1 MRTTFSQLIS
11 CVLATVL
18 SVFSFIAQAQD
29 VQPGAVSE
37 TKEAQDAQAPDVH
50 PGVILEVKDAPA
62 VTISI
67 RSANAALKAADATI
81 SKINEP
87 TLRLYT
93 GILRLYLSKN
103 GPLGGFDLDKPI
115 GLIIDPQYGAAA
127 VFPVQNWETIQ
138 KNLSKEGTLTTLE
151 DNRFKFTQDDGEV
164 FLLLQGN
171 WLAVSTDSDSA
182 ILKAIP
188 QPCLDSIEKLSKI
201 YLVGA
206 AVNSSRMTTQ
216 QLNDLLKT
224 LQTQMEA
231 GLEMEGPLSDVF
243 KKQIQTLTDSIS
255 QSLKRYQ
262 KDRLTFLLG
271 LNFDPQSGFKLDVT
285 LCTDPNTETA
295 KQFSQY
301 KSSTTHLS
309 GFYNPTSAATLS
321 VSSQGRLAIF
331 NNQQETFNALQNE
344 INKQIEKK
352 YTDVRQKNEVKRF
365 ADALTAIV
373 AKTFSDSNNET
384 AVTVYAQPDSG
395 ATVVAAVFCKDAKEI
410 ENMLFDFIKNEILS
424 GSKTMFSCYNGSK
437 RNAAIVND
445 VKIHTLTFTL
455 SKEDK
460 NYELWRK
467 LLNSDDVVIAFGFGK
482 NIVCVSVGADSLNQ
496 LKAALEKNG
505 PAQSSPIFQYN
516 VQYGTLARF
525 IESYNLLTEDE
536 AEQFAKFKKTMGKQF
551 NSPCQKASVLFVEQ
565 TPSAC
570 AIRYQEEI
578 PFDVIKFVT
587 KYMKL
592 DD

>member
-1 MRTTFSQLIS
+1 MIS
-11 CVLATVL
+11 YVLATVL
-18 SVFSFIAQAQD
+18 SVFSLIAQAQD
-29 VQPGAVSE
+29 VQPSAVSE
-37 TKEAQDAQAPDVH
+37 TKEAPAQASDAH
-50 PGVILEVKDAPA
+50 PGTILEVKDAPA
-62 VTISI
+62 LTISV

-81 SKINEP
+81 SKISE
-87 TLRLYT
+87 TSLKLYT
-93 GILRLYLSKN
+93 GVLRLYLSKN

-138 KNLSKEGTLTTLE
+138 KNLSKEGTLTPLE
-151 DNRFKFTQDDGEV
+151 DNRFKFTQNGEV
-164 FLLLQGN
+164 FLLLQDN
-171 WLAVSTDSDSA
+171 WLAVSMDSGSA

-188 QPCLDSIEKLSKI
+188 QPCLDSIQQLSKI

-216 QLNDLLKT
+216 QLNDLL
-224 LQTQMEA
+224 QMFQSQLED
-231 GLEMEGPLSDVF
+231 GLSLEGALSDVF

-262 KDRLTFLLG
+262 KDHLTFLLG
-271 LNFDPQSGFKLDVT
+271 LNFNPQFGFKLDVT

-301 KSSTTHLS
+301 KSSTTRLA
-309 GFYNPTSAATLS
+309 GFYNPSSAAALS

-352 YTDVRQKNEVKRF
+352 YTDERKQNELKRF

-373 AKTFSDSNNET
+373 AKTFSDSSNET
-384 AVTVYAQPDSG
+384 AVTIYAQPDSG

-482 NIVCVSVGADSLNQ
+482 NIVCISVGADSLNQ
-496 LKAALEKNG
+496 LKAALEKTG
-505 PAQSSPIFQYN
+505 TAQPSPIFQYN

-525 IESYNLLTEDE
+525 IESYNLLTENE

-551 NSPCQKASVLFVEQ
+551 NAPCQKASVLFVDQ

-592 DD
+592 GE

>member
-1 MRTTFSQLIS
+1 MRTTFSLLIS
-11 CVLATVL
+11 CVLAAAL
-18 SVFSFIAQAQD
+18 SVFSLNAQAQD
-29 VQPGAVSE
+29 VQPSPVSDS
-37 TKEAQDAQAPDVH
+37 KEAPGPTPDAH
-50 PGVILEVKDAPA
+50 PGTILEVKDAPA
-62 VTISI
+62 LTVSV
-67 RSANAALKAADATI
+67 RSANAALKAADATL
-81 SKINEP
+81 SKINES
-87 TLRLYT
+87 TLKLYT
-93 GILRLYLSKN
+93 GVLRMYLSKN
-103 GPLGGFDLDKPI
+103 GPLGGFDLNRPI

-138 KNLSKEGTLTTLE
+138 KNLNKEGTLTVLE

-164 FLLLQGN
+164 FLLLQDN
-171 WLAVSTDSDSA
+171 WLAVSTDSDSS

-188 QPCLDSIEKLSKI
+188 QSCLDSIEQLSKI

-206 AVNSSRMTTQ
+206 AVNSSRMTAQ
-216 QLNDLLKT
+216 DLNDLLQA
-224 LQTQMEA
+224 LQSQLEE
-231 GLEMEGPLSDVF
+231 GLSFEGPLSDVF
-243 KKQIQTLTDSIS
+243 KKQIQSVTDSIS

-262 KDRLTFLLG
+262 KDHLTFLLG
-271 LNFDPQSGFKLDVT
+271 LNFNPQSGFKLDVA

-301 KSSTTHLS
+301 KSSTTHLA
-309 GFYNPTSAATLS
+309 GFYNPGSAAALS

-331 NNQQETFNALQNE
+331 NNQQETFKALQSE

-352 YTDVRQKNEVKRF
+352 YTDERKKNEVKRF

-384 AVTVYAQPDSG
+384 AITVYAEPDRG
-395 ATVVAAVFCKDAKEI
+395 ATVIAAVFCKDAQEI

-424 GSKTMFSCYNGSK
+424 GSRTMFSCYNGSK

-460 NYELWRK
+460 NYDLWRK

-482 NIVCVSVGADSLNQ
+482 NIVCVAVGADSLNQ
-496 LKAALEKNG
+496 LKTALEKNG
-505 PAQSSPIFQYN
+505 PAQASPIFQYN

-525 IESYNLLTEDE
+525 IEAYNLISEED
-536 AEQFAKFKKTMGKQF
+536 AKDFAKFKKTMGKQF
-551 NSPCQKASVLFVEQ
+551 NSPCQKTSVLFVEQ

-587 KYMKL
+587 KLMKL
-592 DD
+592 GE

>member
-1 MRTTFSQLIS
+1 MIS
-11 CVLATVL
+11 YVLATVL
-18 SVFSFIAQAQD
+18 SVFSLIAQAQD
-29 VQPGAVSE
+29 VQPSAVSE
-37 TKEAQDAQAPDVH
+37 TKEAPAQASDAH
-50 PGVILEVKDAPA
+50 PGTILEVKDAPA
-62 VTISI
+62 LTISV

-81 SKINEP
+81 SKISE
-87 TLRLYT
+87 TSLKLYT
-93 GILRLYLSKN
+93 GVLRLYLSKN

-138 KNLSKEGTLTTLE
+138 KNLSKEGTLTPLE
-151 DNRFKFTQDDGEV
+151 DNRFKFTHNDGEV
-164 FLLLQGN
+164 FLLLQDN
-171 WLAVSTDSDSA
+171 WLAVSMDSGSA

-188 QPCLDSIEKLSKI
+188 QPCLDSIQQLSKI

-216 QLNDLLKT
+216 QLNDLL
-224 LQTQMEA
+224 QMFQSQLED
-231 GLEMEGPLSDVF
+231 GLSLEGALSDVF

-262 KDRLTFLLG
+262 KDHLTFLLG
-271 LNFDPQSGFKLDVT
+271 LNFNPQFGFKLDVT

-301 KSSTTHLS
+301 KSSTTRLA
-309 GFYNPTSAATLS
+309 GFYNPSSAAALS

-352 YTDVRQKNEVKRF
+352 YTDERKQNELKRF

-373 AKTFSDSNNET
+373 AKTFSDSSNET
-384 AVTVYAQPDSG
+384 AVTIYAQPDSG

-482 NIVCVSVGADSLNQ
+482 NIVCISVGADSLNQ
-496 LKAALEKNG
+496 LKAALEKTG
-505 PAQSSPIFQYN
+505 TAQPSPIFQYN

-525 IESYNLLTEDE
+525 IESYNLLTENE

-551 NSPCQKASVLFVEQ
+551 NAPCQKASVLFVDQ

-592 DD
+592 GE

>member
-1 MRTTFSQLIS
+1 MRTTFSLLIS
-11 CVLATVL
+11 FVLATAL
-18 SVFSFIAQAQD
+18 SVFSLIVQAQD

-37 TKEAQDAQAPDVH
+37 AQDAQALDVH
-50 PGVILEVKDAPA
+50 PGTILEVKDAPA
-62 VTISI
+62 ITVSI
-67 RSANAALKAADATI
+67 RSAHAALKAADATI
-81 SKINEP
+81 SKISEP
-87 TLRLYT
+87 TLKLYT

-164 FLLLQGN
+164 FLLLQDN
-171 WLAVSTDSDSA
+171 WLAVSTENNALTS
-182 ILKAIP
+182 KAIP

-206 AVNSSRMTTQ
+206 AVNSSRMTAQ
-216 QLNDLLKT
+216 DLNELIKALQSQLEGG
-224 LQTQMEA
+224 LQF
-231 GLEMEGPLSDVF
+231 EGALADVF
-243 KKQIQTLTDSIS
+243 KKQIQALTDSIS

-262 KDRLTFLLG
+262 KDRLTFLMG
-271 LNFDPQSGFKLDVT
+271 LNFNPQSGFKLDVA

-301 KSSTTHLS
+301 KSSTTRLA
-309 GFYNPTSAATLS
+309 GFYNPGSAAALS

-352 YTDVRQKNEVKRF
+352 YTDERKQKEVKRF
-365 ADALTAIV
+365 ADALTKIV
-373 AKTFSDSNNET
+373 AKTFSDSSNET

-467 LLNSDDVVIAFGFGK
+467 LLNSDEVVIAFGFGK

-496 LKAALEKNG
+496 LKAALEKTG
-505 PAQSSPIFQYN
+505 TAQPSPIFQYN
-516 VQYGTLARF
+516 IQYGTLARF
-525 IESYNLLTEDE
+525 IEAYNLMTEDE

-551 NSPCQKASVLFVEQ
+551 NAPCQKASVLFVDQ

-592 DD
+592 GD

>member
-1 MRTTFSQLIS
+1 MRTTFSLLIS
-11 CVLATVL
+11 CFLTTALT
-18 SVFSFIAQAQD
+18 VFSLIAQA
-29 VQPGAVSE
+29 E
-37 TKEAQDAQAPDVH
+37 DVH
-50 PGVILEVKDAPA
+50 PGAILEVKSAPA
-62 VTISI
+62 LTVSV
-67 RSANAALKAADATI
+67 RSANAALQAADATL
-81 SKINEP
+81 SKVNEP
-87 TLRLYT
+87 TLKLYT
-93 GILRLYLSKN
+93 GVLRLYLSKN

-138 KNLSKEGTLTTLE
+138 KNLRKEGTLTSLE
-151 DNRFKFTQDDGEV
+151 GNRYKFSKDDAEV
-164 FLLLQGN
+164 FLLLQDN
-171 WLAVSTDSDSA
+171 WLAVSTDSGSA

-188 QPCLDSIEKLSKI
+188 QPCLDSIEQLSKI

-216 QLNDLLKT
+216 QLNDMLHA
-224 LQTQMEA
+224 LQSQLEE
-231 GLEMEGPLSDVF
+231 GLSLEGTLSDVF
-243 KKQIQTLTDSIS
+243 KKQIQSVIDSIS

-262 KDRLTFLLG
+262 KDRLTFLMG
-271 LNFDPQSGFKLDVT
+271 LNFDPQFGFKLDVA

-301 KSSTTHLS
+301 KSSTTHLA
-309 GFYNPTSAATLS
+309 GFYNPNGAAALS

-331 NNQQETFNALQNE
+331 NNQQETFKILQDE

-352 YTDVRQKNEVKRF
+352 YTDEQKVNELKRF

-384 AVTVYAQPDSG
+384 AITVYAQPDSG

-424 GSKTMFSCYNGSK
+424 GSRTMFSCYNGSK

-445 VKIHTLTFTL
+445 VKIHTLTFSL

-496 LKAALEKNG
+496 LKSALEKNET
-505 PAQSSPIFQYN
+505 AQSSPIFQYN

-525 IESYNLLTEDE
+525 IEAYNLITEND

-551 NSPCQKASVLFVEQ
+551 NAPCQKTSVLFVEQ

-578 PFDVIKFVT
+578 PFDVVKFVT

-592 DD
+592 RE

>member
-1 MRTTFSQLIS
+1 MRTTFSLLIS
-11 CVLATVL
+11 CVLAAAL
-18 SVFSFIAQAQD
+18 SLFSLIAQAQD
-29 VQPGAVSE
+29 VQPSAV
-37 TKEAQDAQAPDVH
+37 TEAPNAPAQATDAH
-50 PGVILEVKDAPA
+50 PGTILEVKDAPA
-62 VTISI
+62 LTVSI

-81 SKINEP
+81 SKISEP
-87 TLRLYT
+87 TLKLYT
-93 GILRLYLSKN
+93 GVLRLYLSKN
-103 GPLGGFDLDKPI
+103 GPLGGLDLDKPI

-151 DNRFKFTQDDGEV
+151 DNRFKFTQENEEV
-164 FLLLQGN
+164 FLLLQDN
-171 WLAVSTDSDSA
+171 WLAVSTDSDSP

-188 QPCLDSIEKLSKI
+188 QPCLGSIEQLSKI

-206 AVNSSRMTTQ
+206 AVNSSRMTAQ
-216 QLNDLLKT
+216 DLNELLKA
-224 LQTQMEA
+224 LQTQMEDA
-231 GLEMEGPLSDVF
+231 LSFEGALSDVF
-243 KKQIQTLTDSIS
+243 KKQIQAVTDSIS

-262 KDRLTFLLG
+262 KDHLTFLLG
-271 LNFDPQSGFKLDVT
+271 LNFNPQSGFKLDVA
-285 LCTDPNTETA
+285 LCTDPETETA

-301 KSSTTHLS
+301 KSSTTHLA
-309 GFYNPTSAATLS
+309 GFYNPGSAAALS

-331 NNQQETFNALQNE
+331 NNQQETFKALQSE

-352 YTDVRQKNEVKRF
+352 YTDERKKNEVKRF

-384 AVTVYAQPDSG
+384 SITVLAEPEHG
-395 ATVVAAVFCKDAKEI
+395 ATVLAAVFCKDAQEI

-424 GSKTMFSCYNGSK
+424 GSKTMYSCYNGSK

-505 PAQSSPIFQYN
+505 PAQASPIFQYN

-525 IESYNLLTEDE
+525 IEAYNLLSENDAED
-536 AEQFAKFKKTMGKQF
+536 FAKFKKTMGKQF
-551 NSPCQKASVLFVEQ
+551 NSPCQKTSVLFVEQ

-587 KYMKL
+587 KLMKL
-592 DD
+592 GE

>member
-1 MRTTFSQLIS
+1 MRTTFSLLIS
-11 CVLATVL
+11 CVLATAL
-18 SVFSFIAQAQD
+18 SVFSLIAQAQD
-29 VQPGAVSE
+29 VQPSAVTE
-37 TKEAQDAQAPDVH
+37 TPNAPAQTQDAH
-50 PGVILEVKDAPA
+50 PGTILEVKDAPA
-62 VTISI
+62 LTVSI

-81 SKINEP
+81 SKISEP
-87 TLRLYT
+87 TLKLYT
-93 GILRLYLSKN
+93 GVLRLYLSKN

-127 VFPVQNWETIQ
+127 VFPVQNWESIQ
-138 KNLSKEGTLTTLE
+138 KNLNKEGTLTTLE
-151 DNRFKFTQDDGEV
+151 DNRFKFTQENEEV
-164 FLLLQGN
+164 FLLLQDN
-171 WLAVSTDSDSA
+171 WLAVSTDSDSP
-182 ILKAIP
+182 ILKTIP
-188 QPCLDSIEKLSKI
+188 QPCLNSIEQLSKI

-206 AVNSSRMTTQ
+206 AVNSSRMTAQ
-216 QLNDLLKT
+216 DLNELLKA
-224 LQTQMEA
+224 LQSQMEE
-231 GLEMEGPLSDVF
+231 GLSMEGPLSDVF
-243 KKQIQTLTDSIS
+243 KKQIQSVTDSIS

-262 KDRLTFLLG
+262 KDHLTFLLG
-271 LNFDPQSGFKLDVT
+271 LNFNPQSGFKLDVA
-285 LCTDPNTETA
+285 LCTDPDTETA

-301 KSSTTHLS
+301 KSSTTHLT
-309 GFYNPTSAATLS
+309 GFYNPSSAAALS

-331 NNQQETFNALQNE
+331 NNQQETFKALQNE

-352 YTDVRQKNEVKRF
+352 YTDERTVKEVKRF

-384 AVTVYAQPDSG
+384 AITVLAEPEQG
-395 ATVVAAVFCKDAKEI
+395 ATVLAAVFCKDAQEI

-424 GSKTMFSCYNGSK
+424 GSKTMYSCYNGSK

-460 NYELWRK
+460 NYELWHK

-482 NIVCVSVGADSLNQ
+482 NIVCVAVGTDSLNR

-505 PAQSSPIFQYN
+505 AEQSSPIFQYN

-525 IESYNLLTEDE
+525 VEAYNLISENDAED
-536 AEQFAKFKKTMGKQF
+536 FAKFKKTMGKQF
-551 NSPCQKASVLFVEQ
+551 NSPCQKTSVLFVEQ

-587 KYMKL
+587 KLMKL
-592 DD
+592 GE

>member
-1 MRTTFSQLIS
+1 MRTTFSLLIS

-18 SVFSFIAQAQD
+18 SVFSLIAQAQD
-29 VQPGAVSE
+29 VQPSPVSE
-37 TKEAQDAQAPDVH
+37 PQNAQTPDVH
-50 PGVILEVKDAPA
+50 PGTFLEVKDAPA
-62 VTISI
+62 LTVSI
-67 RSANAALKAADATI
+67 RSANTALKAADATI
-81 SKINEP
+81 TKISEP

-93 GILRLYLSKN
+93 GVLRLYLSKI
-103 GPLGGFDLDKPI
+103 GPLGGLDLDKPI

-138 KNLSKEGTLTTLE
+138 KNLNKEGTLSTLE
-151 DNRFKFTQDDGEV
+151 DNRYKFVKDDAEV
-164 FLLLQGN
+164 FLLLQDS
-171 WLAVSTDSDSA
+171 WLAVSTDSSSA

-201 YLVGA
+201 YIVGA

-216 QLNDLLKT
+216 QLNDLLHT
-224 LQTQMEA
+224 FQSQ
-231 GLEMEGPLSDVF
+231 LEEGFDMDGMLSDVF
-243 KKQIQTLTDSIS
+243 KKQIQLLTDSIS

-262 KDRLTFLLG
+262 KDHLTFLIG
-271 LNFDPQSGFKLDVT
+271 LNFNPQFGFKLDVA

-301 KSSTTHLS
+301 KSSTTRLA
-309 GFYNPTSAATLS
+309 GFYNPNSAAALS

-331 NNQQETFNALQNE
+331 DNQQETFKILQDE

-352 YTDVRQKNEVKRF
+352 YTDERKQKEVKRF
-365 ADALTAIV
+365 ANALTAIV
-373 AKTFSDSNNET
+373 AKTFSDSSNET
-384 AVTVYAQPDSG
+384 AITVYAQPDSG

-460 NYELWRK
+460 NYDLWRK

-482 NIVCVSVGADSLNQ
+482 NIVCVSAGADSLNE
-496 LKAALEKNG
+496 LKSALEKTG
-505 PAQSSPIFQYN
+505 TAQPSPIFQYN
-516 VQYGTLARF
+516 IQYGTLARF
-525 IESYNLLTEDE
+525 IESYNLMTEDE
-536 AEQFAKFKKTMGKQF
+536 AEDFAKFKKTMGKQY
-551 NSPCQKASVLFVEQ
+551 NAPCQKASVLFAEQ
-565 TPSAC
+565 TPSVC

>member
-1 MRTTFSQLIS
+1 MRTTFSLLIS

-37 TKEAQDAQAPDVH
+37 PQNAQTPDVY
-50 PGVILEVKDAPA
+50 PGTFLEVKDAPA
-62 VTISI
+62 LTISV
-67 RSANAALKAADATI
+67 RSAHAALKAADATI
-81 SKINEP
+81 TKINEP
-87 TLRLYT
+87 ALKLYT

-138 KNLSKEGTLTTLE
+138 KNLSKEGTLTPLE
-151 DNRFKFTQDDGEV
+151 DNRFKFTQDNGEV
-164 FLLLQGN
+164 FLLLQDS
-171 WLAVSTDSDSA
+171 WLAVSTDSSSA

-201 YLVGA
+201 YIVGA

-216 QLNDLLKT
+216 QLNDLLHT
-224 LQTQMEA
+224 FQSQ
-231 GLEMEGPLSDVF
+231 LEEGFDMDGMLSDVF
-243 KKQIQTLTDSIS
+243 KKQIQLLTDSIS

-262 KDRLTFLLG
+262 KDRLTFLIG
-271 LNFDPQSGFKLDVT
+271 LNFDPQFGFKLDVA

-301 KSSTTHLS
+301 KSSTTRLA
-309 GFYNPTSAATLS
+309 GFYNPNSAAALS
-321 VSSQGRLAIF
+321 VSSQGRLAF
-331 NNQQETFNALQNE
+331 FDNQQETLKILQDE

-352 YTDVRQKNEVKRF
+352 YTDERKQKEVKRF
-365 ADALTAIV
+365 ANALTTIV
-373 AKTFSDSNNET
+373 ARTFSDSSNET
-384 AVTVYAQPDSG
+384 AVTLYAQPDSG
-395 ATVVAAVFCKDAKEI
+395 ATVVAGVFCKDAREI

-424 GSKTMFSCYNGSK
+424 GSKTMLSCYNGSK

-445 VKIHTLTFTL
+445 VNIHTLTFSL

-460 NYELWRK
+460 NYDLWRK

-482 NIVCVSVGADSLNQ
+482 NIVCFSAGADSLNQ
-496 LKAALEKNG
+496 LKSALEKTG
-505 PAQSSPIFQYN
+505 TAQPSPIFQYN
-516 VQYGTLARF
+516 IQYGTLARF
-525 IESYNLLTEDE
+525 IESYNLMTEDE
-536 AEQFAKFKKTMGKQF
+536 AEQFAKFKKTMGKQY
-551 NSPCQKASVLFVEQ
+551 NAPCQKTSVLFVEQ

>member
-1 MRTTFSQLIS
+1 MRTTFSLLIS
-11 CVLATVL
+11 CVLAAAL
-18 SVFSFIAQAQD
+18 SVFSLNAQAQD
-29 VQPGAVSE
+29 VQPSAVSDS
-37 TKEAQDAQAPDVH
+37 KEAPVQAQGAH
-50 PGVILEVKDAPA
+50 PGTILEVKDAPA
-62 VTISI
+62 ITVSV
-67 RSANAALKAADATI
+67 RSAHAALQAADATI
-81 SKINEP
+81 SKISEP
-87 TLRLYT
+87 TLKLYT
-93 GILRLYLSKN
+93 GVLRLYLSKN
-103 GPLGGFDLDKPI
+103 GPLGGFDLDRPI
-115 GLIIDPQYGAAA
+115 GLILDPQYGAAA

-138 KNLSKEGTLTTLE
+138 KNLSKEGTLTTLA
-151 DNRFKFTQDDGEV
+151 DNRFKFSQDDGEV
-164 FLLLQGN
+164 FLLLQDN
-171 WLAVSTDSDSA
+171 WLAVSTESGSA
-182 ILKAIP
+182 ILKSIP
-188 QPCLDSIEKLSKI
+188 QPCLDSIEQLSKI

-206 AVNSSRMTTQ
+206 AVNSSRMTAQ
-216 QLNDLLKT
+216 DINDLLQA
-224 LQTQMEA
+224 LQSQMEEA
-231 GLEMEGPLSDVF
+231 LSFEGPLSDVF

-262 KDRLTFLLG
+262 KDHLTFLLG
-271 LNFDPQSGFKLDVT
+271 LNFNPQFGFKLDVA

-301 KSSTTHLS
+301 KSSTTHLA
-309 GFYNPTSAATLS
+309 GFYNPGSAAALS
-321 VSSQGRLAIF
+321 VSSQGRLAFF
-331 NNQQETFNALQNE
+331 NNQQETFKAIQSE

-352 YTDVRQKNEVKRF
+352 YTDERKKNEVKRF

-384 AVTVYAQPDSG
+384 AITVYAEPERG
-395 ATVVAAVFCKDAKEI
+395 ATIIAAVFCKDAQEI

-424 GSKTMFSCYNGSK
+424 GSRTMFSCYNGSK

-496 LKAALEKNG
+496 LKTALEKNG
-505 PAQSSPIFQYN
+505 PAQASPIFQYN

-525 IESYNLLTEDE
+525 VEAYNLMTEED
-536 AEQFAKFKKTMGKQF
+536 AKDFARFKKTMGKQF
-551 NSPCQKASVLFVEQ
+551 NSPCQKTSVLFVEQ

-587 KYMKL
+587 KFMKL
-592 DD
+592 GE

>member
-1 MRTTFSQLIS
+1 MIS
-11 CVLATVL
+11 YVLATVL
-18 SVFSFIAQAQD
+18 SVFSLIAQAQD
-29 VQPGAVSE
+29 VQPSAVSE
-37 TKEAQDAQAPDVH
+37 TKEAPAQASDAH
-50 PGVILEVKDAPA
+50 PGTILEVKDAPA
-62 VTISI
+62 LTISV

-81 SKINEP
+81 SKISE
-87 TLRLYT
+87 TSLKLYT
-93 GILRLYLSKN
+93 GVLRLYLSKN

-138 KNLSKEGTLTTLE
+138 KNLSKEGTLTPLE
-151 DNRFKFTQDDGEV
+151 DNRFKFTQNDGEV
-164 FLLLQGN
+164 FLLLQDN
-171 WLAVSTDSDSA
+171 WLAVSMDSGSA

-188 QPCLDSIEKLSKI
+188 QPCLDSIQQLSKI

-216 QLNDLLKT
+216 QLNDLL
-224 LQTQMEA
+224 QMFQSQLED
-231 GLEMEGPLSDVF
+231 GLSLEGALSDVF

-262 KDRLTFLLG
+262 KDHLTFLLG
-271 LNFDPQSGFKLDVT
+271 LNFNPQFGFKLDVT

-301 KSSTTHLS
+301 KSSTTRLA
-309 GFYNPTSAATLS
+309 GFYNPSSAAALS

-352 YTDVRQKNEVKRF
+352 YTDERKQNELKRF

-373 AKTFSDSNNET
+373 AKTFSDSSNET
-384 AVTVYAQPDSG
+384 AVTIYAQPDSG

-482 NIVCVSVGADSLNQ
+482 NIVCISVGADSLNQ
-496 LKAALEKNG
+496 LKAALEKTG
-505 PAQSSPIFQYN
+505 TAQPSPIFQYN

-525 IESYNLLTEDE
+525 IESYNLLTENE

-551 NSPCQKASVLFVEQ
+551 NAPCQKASVLFVDQ

-592 DD
+592 GE

>member
-1 MRTTFSQLIS
+1 MRTTFSLLIS
-11 CVLATVL
+11 SVLATAL
-18 SVFSFIAQAQD
+18 SVFSLIAQAED
-29 VQPGAVSE
+29 VPPG
-37 TKEAQDAQAPDVH
+37 
-50 PGVILEVKDAPA
+50 GILEVKDAPA
-62 VTISI
+62 LTVSF
-67 RSANAALKAADATI
+67 RSANAALEAADATLT
-81 SKINEP
+81 KIGEP
-87 TLRLYT
+87 TLKLYT
-93 GILRLYLSKN
+93 AVLRMYLSKN
-103 GPLGGFDLDKPI
+103 GPLGGFDLNKPI
-115 GLIIDPQYGAAA
+115 GLIIDPQYGSAA

-151 DNRFKFTQDDGEV
+151 DNRFKFAKDDGEV
-164 FLLLQGN
+164 FLLLQNN

-188 QPCLDSIEKLSKI
+188 KQCLDSIDRLSKI

-216 QLNDLLKT
+216 QLNDLLHAFQSQ
-224 LQTQMEA
+224 LED
-231 GLEMEGPLSDVF
+231 GLSFEGPLSDVF
-243 KKQIQTLTDSIS
+243 KKQIQSITDAIS

-271 LNFDPQSGFKLDVT
+271 LNFNPQSGFKLDVA
-285 LCTDPNTETA
+285 LCTDPNSETA

-301 KSSTTHLS
+301 KSSITHLA
-309 GFYNPTSAATLS
+309 GFYNPNSAATLS
-321 VSSQGRLAIF
+321 VSSQGRLPIF
-331 NNQQETFNALQNE
+331 NNQQETFNALQTE

-352 YTDVRQKNEVKRF
+352 YTDEQEKNEVKRF

-384 AVTVYAQPDSG
+384 AITVYAEPDRG
-395 ATVVAAVFCKDAKEI
+395 ATIIAAVFCKDAKEI

-424 GSKTMFSCYNGSK
+424 GSKIMFSCYNGSK

-445 VKIHTLTFTL
+445 VKIHTLTFSL

-496 LKAALEKNG
+496 LKSALEKNG
-505 PAQSSPIFQYN
+505 AAQSSPIFQYN
-516 VQYGTLARF
+516 IQYGTLARF
-525 IESYNLLTEDE
+525 IEAYNLMTEDD
-536 AEQFAKFKKTMGKQF
+536 AEDFAKFKKTMGKQF
-551 NSPCQKASVLFVEQ
+551 NAPCQKTSVLFVEQ

-592 DD
+592 RE